1 MQKKFITTF
10 YGSDICKDPYK
21 GCRNLVE
28 MTSIENG
35 IDLGGTMISKGYAF
49 SWTTFSMIPTIIHN
63 LYNQSEIIAYER
75 NI

>member
-10 YGSDICKDPYK
+10 YGSDVCKDPYK

-28 MTSIENG
+28 MTSAENG
-35 IDLGGTMISKGYAF
+35 IDLGGAMITKGYAF

-63 LYNQSEIIAYER
+63 LYNQSEIIAYEN